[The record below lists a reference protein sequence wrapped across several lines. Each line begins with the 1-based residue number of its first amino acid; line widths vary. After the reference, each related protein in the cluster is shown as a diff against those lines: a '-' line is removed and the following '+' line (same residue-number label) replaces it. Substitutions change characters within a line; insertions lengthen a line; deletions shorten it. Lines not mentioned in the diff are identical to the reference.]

1 SNDSIPSTIYLRL
14 RMEENLST
22 SLLVNDDNSRNRRGF
37 WRKVFEIINSEDD
50 EDLTDTEPVSFFQL
64 FRYASRRDICAYFFG
79 SFVSMIIGLVTP
91 AYFYVVSLLTT
102 IYVNEK
108 TPIGNDEFL
117 WKVWTLA
124 SLYCVGWIICL
135 ALEFTQ
141 SYFLSLASER
151 IAQKCRSA
159 FIAAILSRDT
169 LSFSAS
175 TGELSSQLSSHID
188 RMKDGIGDRIGLF
201 VKSLS
206 TFISCCIFSFF
217 FDWQTAL
224 FMFWAGPIYLV
235 CSSLVPMMS
244 KKATKTAQNK
254 SEEANGISEECILNV
269 KTVASCNGQNQMIER
284 YASILQS
291 GVPAA
296 VRVAFSAGFLY
307 AIEELVHFTFNALG
321 LWYATLSYHSGRVST
336 AGDVFAVVYLSLAGS
351 YAFSMLGPSIIVWM
365 KARVAAA
372 KIYETIDS
380 AKTVKDEEKITLLD
394 PSRTDLHVEFR
405 NVSFSFPSRSQP
417 VLESLS
423 FDLEPGMSIGL
434 VGKSGCGKSTT
445 IKLITRFLTTD
456 FGHILL
462 DGVSLEKYDK
472 KKWRQMMGVVS
483 QEPCLFSGSI
493 RENICLGRPFTDKE
507 VEHACKTAFAHDFI
521 MALDKGYDTLIGS
534 SGVSL
539 SGGQKQRIG
548 IARAIVS
555 NPRLLLL
562 DEATSALDTK
572 SERIVQE
579 ALDNASQG
587 RSTIVIAHRLSTIK
601 NVDQVIVM
609 ESGKVVER
617 GGYDELRTKP
627 DGIFAR
633 MVTEQAIERRKS
645 REIHAVD
652 SGSSLESVTV
662 DDPDVGMITEQIQ
675 EQSFPSMTGGIIA
688 LLARNKGK
696 TCIVLF
702 LGLLRGFASP
712 LFALRYF
719 FLFGSLEDENYE
731 SLLFW
736 TMAGTLMV
744 GVYNFFCQLTSQPI
758 CQYLAETVMNDLRVS
773 TLRSL
778 LNRPMAYFDRE
789 STSPSA
795 CAVLLAQQPPLFM
808 SMLDNKLA
816 VVVDGL
822 FGCIAMLVLTF
833 VVCPPVGFVGLFYLI
848 SFMSILLICEK
859 FSDRAYKAVVAADK
873 SGEVAMEIFD
883 NVATIQQI
891 AVEEHFQGK
900 YDEMLRIREGPLKKK
915 VRYQSLVHATNES
928 IFYLFDFFSTAIG
941 VYFVYLGYYN
951 AKLLYLAENLV
962 STVGYKTFTMS
973 ESFKEMVSAS
983 SAAKLVFNLIDPT
996 MEKYHDQ
1003 AASSMVVEG
1012 SVRGESLS
1020 FAYPSQPNKKVLQD
1034 VSFSSDNARSLA
1046 FVGPSGG
1053 GKSTL
1058 VNLLEKF
1065 YDPIEGQLFLDEIPF
1080 SDITPSQLRS
1090 NIALVSQE
1098 PILFRGTISDN
1109 IRLGVTGVSDEYV
1122 RAVCKQANASEFIQ
1136 DFPEGYETLVGE
1148 KGRSLSGGQKQRIA
1162 IARALVRNPKVIILD
1177 EATSALDTQSEKVV
1191 RVALES
1197 SAQGRTSVMIAH
1209 RLDTIKHCDEI
1220 CFVEGGR
1227 IVERGSHSEL
1237 IARRG
1242 RYYEMT
1248 EQQSLH

>member
-1 SNDSIPSTIYLRL
+1 MD
-14 RMEENLST
+14 ENLAT
-22 SLLVNDDNSRNRRGF
+22 SLLVNDDNSRSPRGF
-37 WRKVFEIINSEDD
+37 WRKLLEIVNSENDD
-50 EDLTDTEPVSFFQL
+50 DLLDTEPVPFFQL
-64 FRYASRRDICAYFFG
+64 FRYATRRDICVYFFG
-79 SFVSMIIGLVTP
+79 CFP
-91 AYFYVVSLLTT
+91 A
-102 IYVNEK
+102 
-108 TPIGNDEFL
+108 GNDEFL
-117 WKVWTLA
+117 WRVWTLA
-124 SLYCVGWIICL
+124 SLYCVGFFICIT
-135 ALEFTQ
+135 LEFTQ

-159 FIAAILSRDT
+159 FIAAILSRDS

-201 VKSLS
+201 IKSLS

-224 FMFWAGPIYLV
+224 FMFWAGPIYLI
-235 CSSLVPMMS
+235 CTSLVPVMS

-284 YASILQS
+284 YASTLQS
-291 GVPAA
+291 GVGAS
-296 VRVAFSAGFLY
+296 VRVAFSSGFLY
-307 AIEELVHFTFNALG
+307 AIQELVHFTFNALG
-321 LWYATLSYHSGRVST
+321 LWYATLSYHSGRVAT

-380 AKTVKDEEKITLLD
+380 ANARKDEEQITPLD

-423 FDLEPGMSIGL
+423 FDLTPGMSIGL

-445 IKLITRFLTTD
+445 IKLLTRFLTTD
-456 FGHILL
+456 FGQILL
-462 DGVSLEKYDK
+462 DGVSLEMYDK
-472 KKWRQMMGVVS
+472 KKWRQMIGVVS

-493 RENICLGRPFTDKE
+493 RENICLGRPFSDKE
-507 VEHACKTAFAHDFI
+507 VEEACKTAFAHDFI
-521 MALDKGYDTLIGS
+521 TALDKGYETLIGS
-534 SGVSL
+534 TGIAL

-601 NVDQVIVM
+601 NVHQVIVM
-609 ESGKVVER
+609 ESGRVVER

-633 MVTEQAIERRKS
+633 MVTEQAMERRKS

-652 SGSSLESVTV
+652 SGSSLETVTV

-675 EQSFPSMTGGIIA
+675 EQSFPSMKGGIIA
-688 LLARNKGK
+688 LLARNMGK
-696 TCIVLF
+696 TCLVLL
-702 LGLLRGFASP
+702 LGLLRGVSSP

-719 FLFGSLEDENYE
+719 FLFGSLEDKDYE

-744 GVYNFFCQLTSQPI
+744 GVYNFFGQLISQPI

-773 TLRSL
+773 SLRSL
-778 LNRPMAYFDRE
+778 LHRPMAYFDRE
-789 STSPSA
+789 LTSPSA

-816 VVVDGL
+816 IVVDGL
-822 FGCIAMLVLTF
+822 FGCIVILVMTF
-833 VVCPPVGFVGLFYLI
+833 AVFAPVGFVGLFYLV

-859 FSDRAYKAVVAADK
+859 FSDRAYKEVVNADK

-891 AVEEHFQGK
+891 AVEDHFQEK

-928 IFYLFDFFSTAIG
+928 IFYFFDFLSTSIG

-951 AKLLYLAENLV
+951 PKLLYLAENLV
-962 STVGYKTFTMS
+962 SVIGYKTFTMS

-996 MEKYHDQ
+996 
-1003 AASSMVVEG
+1003 
-1012 SVRGESLS
+1012 
-1020 FAYPSQPNKKVLQD
+1020 
-1034 VSFSSDNARSLA
+1034 RSLA

-1065 YDPIEGQLFLDEIPF
+1065 YDPNDGQMFLDETPF
-1080 SDITPSQLRS
+1080 SDLTPSQLRS
-1090 NIALVSQE
+1090 NIALVGQE
-1098 PILFRGTISDN
+1098 PILFRGTISEN
-1109 IRLGVTGVSDEYV
+1109 IRLGVTGISEEYV
-1122 RAVCKQANASEFIQ
+1122 RAVCKLANAAEFIQ
-1136 DFPEGYETLVGE
+1136 DFPEGYSTLVGE

-1209 RLDTIKHCDEI
+1209 RLDTIRHCDEI

-1248 EQQSLH
+1248 EQQIIMVTSSSTAATATRCGANVEGAAVVMVMVSSVMMGLERLTVTVTGMTATRGGVAASAAFRH